1 MAWRVEGKQTADSAG
16 AVPVARHALPACGVN
31 TGASAGVPNDGR
43 EHLMSHFFAYLSRMK
58 FIKRWGLM
66 HNTYPENIQEHSL
79 RVAMIAHALA
89 LIRNRVFDGA
99 VHPERTAVL
108 ALYHDA
114 SEVLTGD
121 LPAPV
126 KSFNPAIKT
135 AYKAIEAA
143 AARPLCQMLPE
154 VLQTDYQSLLMPD
167 EADRVHR
174 ELVTAADKLCA
185 YLKCLEERGAGNP
198 EFAKAEKA
206 LRASVEALALPEVRY
221 FLDTF
226 VPSFRLTLDE
236 LE

>member
-1 MAWRVEGKQTADSAG
+1 
-16 AVPVARHALPACGVN
+16 
-31 TGASAGVPNDGR
+31 
-43 EHLMSHFFAYLSRMK
+43 MSHFFAYLSRMK
-58 FIKRWGLM
+58 FINRWGLM

-79 RVAMIAHALA
+79 RVAVIAHALA
-89 LIRNRVFDGA
+89 IIRNRFFGGA
-99 VHPERTAVL
+99 VNPERTAVL

-121 LPAPV
+121 LPAPI
-126 KSFNPAIKT
+126 KNFNPEIKR

-143 AARPLCQMLPE
+143 AGRKLLQMLPD
-154 VLQTDYQSLLMPD
+154 VLQADYRGLFAAD
-167 EADRVHR
+167 EADREHR

-185 YLKCLEERGAGNP
+185 YVKCLEEIGAGNP

-206 LRASVEALALPEVRY
+206 LRASLDALGLPEVRY